1 MAFVLFRAEQ
11 FEDPMH
17 KPNDAIALQVRMTE
31 GLRRKL
37 ASAAEKNGR
46 SLNAEILWRL
56 GQTLEKEERKKQ
68 DDEIL
73 ETLSPEMRTSI
84 EKLVRKLIADREK
97 S

>member
-1 MAFVLFRAEQ
+1 
-11 FEDPMH
+11 MH
-17 KPNDAIALQVRMTE
+17 KPNDPIALQVRMTE

-37 ASAAEKNGR
+37 AGAAEKNGR

-73 ETLSPEMRTSI
+73 ETLPPAMRTSI
-84 EKLVRKLIADREK
+84 EKLVRKLIANKEK
-97 S
+97 

>member
-1 MAFVLFRAEQ
+1 
-11 FEDPMH
+11 MH
-17 KPNDAIALQVRMTE
+17 KPNDPIALQVRMTE

-37 ASAAEKNGR
+37 AGAAEKNGR

-73 ETLSPEMRTSI
+73 ETLSPGMRASI
-84 EKLVRKLIADREK
+84 EKLVRKLIADKEK

>member
-1 MAFVLFRAEQ
+1 
-11 FEDPMH
+11 MH
-17 KPNDAIALQVRMTE
+17 KPNDPIALQVRMTE

-37 ASAAEKNGR
+37 AGAAQKNGR

-68 DDEIL
+68 DNEIL
-73 ETLSPEMRTSI
+73 ETLSPGMRASI
-84 EKLVRKLIADREK
+84 EKLVRKLIADKEK

>member
-1 MAFVLFRAEQ
+1 
-11 FEDPMH
+11 MH
-17 KPNDAIALQVRMTE
+17 KPNDPIALQVRMTE

-37 ASAAEKNGR
+37 AGAAQKNGR

-56 GQTLEKEERKKQ
+56 GQTLEKGERKKQ

-73 ETLSPEMRTSI
+73 ETLSPGMRASI
-84 EKLVRKLIADREK
+84 EKLVRKLIADKEK

>member
-1 MAFVLFRAEQ
+1 MHELN
-11 FEDPMH
+11 DP
-17 KPNDAIALQVRMTE
+17 IALQVRMTE

-37 ASAAEKNGR
+37 AGAAEKNGR

-73 ETLSPEMRTSI
+73 ETLSPEVRASI
-84 EKLVRKLIADREK
+84 EKLVRKLIADKEK

>member
-1 MAFVLFRAEQ
+1 VLFGAIR
-11 FEDPMH
+11 FEDAMH
-17 KPNDAIALQVRMTE
+17 KPNDPIALQVRMTE

-37 ASAAEKNGR
+37 AGAAQKNGR

-73 ETLSPEMRTSI
+73 ETLSPGMRASI
-84 EKLVRKLIADREK
+84 EKLVRKLIADKEK

>member
-1 MAFVLFRAEQ
+1 MRFVLFRAEQ

-56 GQTLEKEERKKQ
+56 GQTLVEEEREKQ

-73 ETLSPEMRTSI
+73 ERLGPELRARI
-84 EKLVRKLIADREK
+84 VKIVRKLDADKEK

>member
-1 MAFVLFRAEQ
+1 
-11 FEDPMH
+11 MH
-17 KPNDAIALQVRMTE
+17 KPNDPIALQVRMTE

-37 ASAAEKNGR
+37 AGAAQKNGR

-73 ETLSPEMRTSI
+73 ETLSPGMRASI
-84 EKLVRKLIADREK
+84 EKLVRKLIADKEK

>member
-1 MAFVLFRAEQ
+1 
-11 FEDPMH
+11 MH
-17 KPNDAIALQVRMTE
+17 KPNDPIALQVRMTE

-73 ETLSPEMRTSI
+73 ETLSPGMRASI
-84 EKLVRKLIADREK
+84 EKLVRKLIANKEK

>member
-1 MAFVLFRAEQ
+1 
-11 FEDPMH
+11 MH
-17 KPNDAIALQVRMTE
+17 KPSDPIALQVRMTE

-37 ASAAEKNGR
+37 AGAAEKNGR

-68 DDEIL
+68 DNEIL
-73 ETLSPEMRTSI
+73 ETLSPGMRASI
-84 EKLVRKLIADREK
+84 EKLVRKLIADKEK

>member
-1 MAFVLFRAEQ
+1 
-11 FEDPMH
+11 
-17 KPNDAIALQVRMTE
+17 MTE

-37 ASAAEKNGR
+37 AGAAEKNGR

-73 ETLSPEMRTSI
+73 ETLSPEVRASI
-84 EKLVRKLIADREK
+84 EKLVRKLIADKEK

>member
-1 MAFVLFRAEQ
+1 MQFVLFGAIQ
-11 FEDPMH
+11 FEDAMH
-17 KPNDAIALQVRMTE
+17 KPNDPIALQVRMTE

-73 ETLSPEMRTSI
+73 ETLSPGMRASI
-84 EKLVRKLIADREK
+84 EKLVRKLIANKEK

>member
-1 MAFVLFRAEQ
+1 
-11 FEDPMH
+11 MH
-17 KPNDAIALQVRMTE
+17 KLNDPIALQVRMTE

-37 ASAAEKNGR
+37 AGAAEKNGR

-73 ETLSPEMRTSI
+73 ETLSPEVRASI
-84 EKLVRKLIADREK
+84 EKLVRKLIADKEK

>member
-1 MAFVLFRAEQ
+1 
-11 FEDPMH
+11 MH
-17 KPNDAIALQVRMTE
+17 KPNDPIALQVRMTE

-37 ASAAEKNGR
+37 AGAAEKNGR

-68 DDEIL
+68 DDDIL
-73 ETLSPEMRTSI
+73 ETLSPGMRASI
-84 EKLVRKLIADREK
+84 EKLVRKLIADKEK